1 MRARE
6 FITEGAGKR
15 GGTRAAA
22 THEFETAHPG
32 IVGPGGKGD
41 VYWGRYYD
49 HYRVATLA
57 GMDLEQLENSS
68 DINFFGNLPIF
79 SAYTE
84 HDRKK
89 LMAIMKK
96 LGMKPRDAIS
106 NGSHEPD
113 YVNHTSPVTAFKGYA
128 R

>member
-22 THEFETAHPG
+22 AHEFETAHPG
-32 IVGPGGKGD
+32 IVGPSGKGD